1 MAAASKQMKWFITG
15 ANGQL
20 GRCLQQTLESNSIEY
35 AAYSKEEID
44 ITDYSRVNDVIH
56 RVKPDIVVNAAAY
69 TNVDQAEIDQSAAN
83 AINHTGVANLANAS
97 KLINARF
104 IHFSTDY
111 VFSGE
116 STKPWQVSDATN
128 PVSKYGESKL
138 AGELEVARIYP
149 SNSLVIRTAWLYS
162 PFGKNFYKTML
173 TKAVNSQE
181 IVRVVNDQIGQPTN
195 ANDLAELTV
204 RAISK
209 KALPGIYHGTNS
221 GTCSWFEFAKYIF
234 EIAGEDAARVIPVR
248 SSELTTKV
256 ERPKYSV
263 LDNQKWSEIGILP
276 LGPWKDSVQ
285 KVLPDIML
293 SLAK

>member
-1 MAAASKQMKWFITG
+1 MAAAFKQMKWLIAG

-20 GRCLQQTLESNSIEY
+20 GRCLQQALESNSIEY
-35 AAYSKEEID
+35 TAYSKEEID
-44 ITDYSRVNDVIH
+44 ITDYPRVCDAIH

-69 TNVDQAEIDQSAAN
+69 TNVEQAEIDQSEAF
-83 AINHTGVANLANAS
+83 AINQQGVVNLANTS
-97 KLINARF
+97 KLVNARL

-116 STKPWQVSDATN
+116 NTKPWQVSDATN

-138 AGELEVARIYP
+138 AGELEIARIYP
-149 SNSLVIRTAWLYS
+149 DNSMIIRTAWLYS

-173 TKAVNSQE
+173 TKAVKSQE

-221 GTCSWFEFAKYIF
+221 GACSWFEFAKFIF
-234 EIAGEDAARVIPVR
+234 EIAGEDVNRVVPVPT
-248 SSELTTKV
+248 SEFATRAK
-256 ERPKYSV
+256 RPKYSV
-263 LDNQKWSEIGILP
+263 LDGQKWLESGIEP
-276 LGPWKDSVQ
+276 LGPWKDSVRNL
-285 KVLPDIML
+285 LPAMIL
-293 SLAK
+293 SLGK